1 VCRGFLRPTLLA
13 MEWGNWARDEHGQT
27 SVEYALV
34 IGVAIAIVLILSAV
48 LSSGVFDTFW
58 SNVSSALT

>member
-1 VCRGFLRPTLLA
+1 
-13 MEWGNWARDEHGQT
+13 MNWGNWARDEHGQT
-27 SVEYALV
+27 SVEYAMV
-34 IGVAIAIVLILSAV
+34 IGAAIAIVLILSAV